1 MSQKTHTHLDSLER
15 PGKLDG
21 PLWLSA
27 RQVFSRERTWAFS
40 ILPWRHATCLSP
52 VPHLSHWVSWR
63 SSQQFFLLIAL
74 LSHHSKAV
82 WTAQQF
88 PFTGFQQSQGKR
100 TGAANRGALLSPAL
114 LPAPLLCPYSSSL
127 PTKEGFVAGDKP
139 STPSI
144 KSFFY
149 KVKATLLKGEE
160 VISVLCSAR
169 KHVSYTCEYIVLQG
183 CVSIYI

>member
-40 ILPWRHATCLSP
+40 IPPWRHATCLSP

-88 PFTGFQQSQGKR
+88 PLQASNRAREKEQELPTEAPGCPLPSYPHLSWVPTALLFPQKRVLWQKTSPVLLALKIFLQSQSNTIKR
-100 TGAANRGALLSPAL
+100 KGSHF
-114 LPAPLLCPYSSSL
+114 SSVFS
-127 PTKEGFVAGDKP
+127 
-139 STPSI
+139 
-144 KSFFY
+144 
-149 KVKATLLKGEE
+149 
-160 VISVLCSAR
+160 
-169 KHVSYTCEYIVLQG
+169 
-183 CVSIYI
+183 